1 MQAFN
6 WKEESTQEK
15 EVTHDLV
22 HAGVLR
28 PLSRV
33 PSPHGLARADGN
45 SRPLPLPHFDIL
57 YSPQFSSALKIKKW
71 RLKGILNAH
80 PKNTAALDWGWC
92 ALTLLF
98 TVRDCPHVYSIK
110 TTIFSLLPAQAF
122 YSCSYY
128 NCSTWN
134 YAEISDSLQPSKC
147 FIQIPGFYHAIRA
160 KARDIYCFFHN
171 AFSFQ
176 NSISRFGLNYH
187 CIFQC
192 KA

>member
-1 MQAFN
+1 M
-6 WKEESTQEK
+6 
-15 EVTHDLV
+15 

-28 PLSRV
+28 PVSRV

-57 YSPQFSSALKIKKW
+57 YSPQFSSALKIKNGDWREYWTLTRKIQLHW
-71 RLKGILNAH
+71 TEADASSPCCSLFEIAPTFSRLKPPFLVCFRR
-80 PKNTAALDWGWC
+80 KL
-92 ALTLLF
+92 
-98 TVRDCPHVYSIK
+98 SIPVP
-110 TTIFSLLPAQAF
+110 TRIAVHA
-122 YSCSYY
+122 
-128 NCSTWN
+128 WN
-134 YAEISDSLQPSKC
+134 YAEISDSLQPPILGPLKS